1 MYTSHELYC
10 YPLKLGAT
18 KEMIAAQGL
27 GTVLRLARK
36 LGPVVGKSVVV
47 VGQGQNGLI
56 ATRMMSQ
63 FLAKVVIAV
72 DPLEYRREI
81 ALKSGATHAASPDE
95 AMELILSQTEGRGA
109 DIVIEMVGHNQATIN
124 TCMDYVRCSGIVA
137 AFGVPDDAIYDTF
150 VRPITAAGATLSQ
163 RPLGSADA
171 RGVAGGCRS
180 SASSSARTS
189 T

>member
-81 ALKSGATHAASPDE
+81 ALKSGAQRGLGITVAKHSRGSHHAK
-95 AMELILSQTEGRGA
+95 L
-109 DIVIEMVGHNQATIN
+109 GHG
-124 TCMDYVRCSGIVA
+124 DS
-137 AFGVPDDAIYDTF
+137 
-150 VRPITAAGATLSQ
+150 
-163 RPLGSADA
+163 
-171 RGVAGGCRS
+171 
-180 SASSSARTS
+180 
-189 T
+189 